1 MKHYSHLLSTSQS
14 LPVDVHSSFI
24 NRSLDKPK
32 TNFSESEFQNEEVVV
47 ISLHSSIDR
56 VHGAADTIALCL
68 CSPVFQDY
76 CNILYGMNSED
87 FRGDRLFDDDTPSQY
102 IVRINVLFQSFA
114 DNLSLFSKGEILNV
128 HIDSLVAKFV
138 SRFILQACLLP
149 HLSSRGV
156 SRLSTD
162 IAQFER
168 CLLSYCQIKENG
180 EPYQQLQAFHR
191 LIFKDLSEI
200 RDSEEVIILPADFV
214 LHHLFFA
221 CAKRID
227 HKSDTI

>member
-1 MKHYSHLLSTSQS
+1 MKYGTSLFVLGFEALLSSAFNFSS

-149 HLSSRGV
+149 PSFFPGRFKIIN
-156 SRLSTD
+156 R
-162 IAQFER
+162 
-168 CLLSYCQIKENG
+168 YC
-180 EPYQQLQAFHR
+180 
-191 LIFKDLSEI
+191 
-200 RDSEEVIILPADFV
+200 
-214 LHHLFFA
+214 
-221 CAKRID
+221 
-227 HKSDTI
+227 TI